1 MKLCK
6 SLYMTDTQTIGL
18 TTNET
23 WPNTE
28 QLEFLSFILSEF
40 EYNDDKERT
49 LIEQIEAKVYDVREE
64 DIFRV
69 MNILKAQAKQPNME
83 W

>member
-1 MKLCK
+1 MKFEL
-6 SLYMTDTQTIGL
+6 
-18 TTNET
+18 
-23 WPNTE
+23 NTE

-40 EYNDDKERT
+40 EYNDDKERS

>member
-1 MKLCK
+1 MKLE
-6 SLYMTDTQTIGL
+6 L
-18 TTNET
+18 
-23 WPNTE
+23 NTE

-40 EYNDDKERT
+40 EYNDDKERA

-64 DIFRV
+64 DILRA

>member
-1 MKLCK
+1 MKLE
-6 SLYMTDTQTIGL
+6 L
-18 TTNET
+18 
-23 WPNTE
+23 NTE

-40 EYNDDKERT
+40 EYNDYKERS

-64 DIFRV
+64 DLLRA
-69 MNILKAQAKQPNME
+69 MNILKAQAKQPIGE

>member
-1 MKLCK
+1 MKLE
-6 SLYMTDTQTIGL
+6 L
-18 TTNET
+18 
-23 WPNTE
+23 NTE

-40 EYNDDKERT
+40 EYNDDKERA

-64 DIFRV
+64 DILRT
-69 MNILKAQAKQPNME
+69 MNILKAQAKQPTME

>member
-1 MKLCK
+1 MKLE
-6 SLYMTDTQTIGL
+6 L
-18 TTNET
+18 
-23 WPNTE
+23 NTE

-40 EYNDDKERT
+40 EYNDDKERS

-64 DIFRV
+64 DILRA
-69 MNILKAQAKQPNME
+69 MNILKAQAKQPTME

>member
-1 MKLCK
+1 MKLE
-6 SLYMTDTQTIGL
+6 L
-18 TTNET
+18 
-23 WPNTE
+23 NTE

-40 EYNDDKERT
+40 EYNDDKERS

-64 DIFRV
+64 DLLRA
-69 MNILKAQAKQPNME
+69 MNILKAQAKQPIGE

>member
-1 MKLCK
+1 MKLE
-6 SLYMTDTQTIGL
+6 L
-18 TTNET
+18 
-23 WPNTE
+23 NTE

-64 DIFRV
+64 DILRA

>member
-1 MKLCK
+1 MKLE
-6 SLYMTDTQTIGL
+6 L
-18 TTNET
+18 
-23 WPNTE
+23 NTE

-40 EYNDDKERT
+40 EYNDDKERA

-64 DIFRV
+64 DILRA
-69 MNILKAQAKQPNME
+69 MNILKAQAKQPTME

>member
-1 MKLCK
+1 MKLE
-6 SLYMTDTQTIGL
+6 L
-18 TTNET
+18 
-23 WPNTE
+23 NTE

-40 EYNDDKERT
+40 EYNDDKEKT

>member
-1 MKLCK
+1 MKLE
-6 SLYMTDTQTIGL
+6 L
-18 TTNET
+18 
-23 WPNTE
+23 NTE

-69 MNILKAQAKQPNME
+69 VNILKAQAKQPNME

>member
-1 MKLCK
+1 MKLE
-6 SLYMTDTQTIGL
+6 L
-18 TTNET
+18 
-23 WPNTE
+23 NTE

-40 EYNDDKERT
+40 EYNDDKERS

-64 DIFRV
+64 DILRT
-69 MNILKAQAKQPNME
+69 MNILKAQAKQPTME

>member
-1 MKLCK
+1 MKLE
-6 SLYMTDTQTIGL
+6 L
-18 TTNET
+18 
-23 WPNTE
+23 NTE

-69 MNILKAQAKQPNME
+69 INILKAQAKQPNME

>member
-1 MKLCK
+1 MKLE
-6 SLYMTDTQTIGL
+6 L
-18 TTNET
+18 
-23 WPNTE
+23 NTE

-40 EYNDDKERT
+40 EYNDDKERA

>member
-1 MKLCK
+1 MKLE
-6 SLYMTDTQTIGL
+6 L
-18 TTNET
+18 
-23 WPNTE
+23 NTE

-40 EYNDDKERT
+40 EYNDDKERS

-64 DIFRV
+64 DIFRA
-69 MNILKAQAKQPNME
+69 MNILKAQAKQPTME

>member
-1 MKLCK
+1 MKLE
-6 SLYMTDTQTIGL
+6 L
-18 TTNET
+18 
-23 WPNTE
+23 NTE

-40 EYNDDKERT
+40 EYNDDKERS

-64 DIFRV
+64 DLLRA
-69 MNILKAQAKQPNME
+69 MNILKAQAKQPTME

>member
-1 MKLCK
+1 MKFEL
-6 SLYMTDTQTIGL
+6 
-18 TTNET
+18 
-23 WPNTE
+23 NTE

-40 EYNDDKERT
+40 EYNDDKERS

-64 DIFRV
+64 DIFRA

>member
-1 MKLCK
+1 MRLE
-6 SLYMTDTQTIGL
+6 L
-18 TTNET
+18 
-23 WPNTE
+23 NTE

-64 DIFRV
+64 DILRA
-69 MNILKAQAKQPNME
+69 MNILKAQAKQPTME
-83 W
+83 WN

>member
-1 MKLCK
+1 MKLE
-6 SLYMTDTQTIGL
+6 L
-18 TTNET
+18 
-23 WPNTE
+23 NTE

>member
-1 MKLCK
+1 MKLE
-6 SLYMTDTQTIGL
+6 L
-18 TTNET
+18 
-23 WPNTE
+23 NTE

-69 MNILKAQAKQPNME
+69 MNILKAQAKQPTME

>member
-1 MKLCK
+1 MKLE
-6 SLYMTDTQTIGL
+6 L
-18 TTNET
+18 
-23 WPNTE
+23 NTE

-64 DIFRV
+64 DILRT
-69 MNILKAQAKQPNME
+69 MNILKAQAKQPTME

>member
-1 MKLCK
+1 MKLE
-6 SLYMTDTQTIGL
+6 L
-18 TTNET
+18 
-23 WPNTE
+23 NTE

-40 EYNDDKERT
+40 EYNEYKERT
-49 LIEQIEAKVYDVREE
+49 FIEQIEAKVYDVREE

>member
-1 MKLCK
+1 MKLE
-6 SLYMTDTQTIGL
+6 L
-18 TTNET
+18 
-23 WPNTE
+23 NTE

-64 DIFRV
+64 DILRA
-69 MNILKAQAKQPNME
+69 MNILKAQAKQPTME
-83 W
+83 WIDG

>member
-1 MKLCK
+1 MKLE
-6 SLYMTDTQTIGL
+6 L
-18 TTNET
+18 
-23 WPNTE
+23 NTE

-40 EYNDDKERT
+40 EYNDDKERS
-49 LIEQIEAKVYDVREE
+49 LIEQIEAIVYDVREE
-64 DIFRV
+64 DLLRA

>member
-1 MKLCK
+1 MKLE
-6 SLYMTDTQTIGL
+6 L
-18 TTNET
+18 
-23 WPNTE
+23 NTE

-49 LIEQIEAKVYDVREE
+49 LIEQIEARVYDVREE

>member
-1 MKLCK
+1 MALKL
-6 SLYMTDTQTIGL
+6 
-18 TTNET
+18 
-23 WPNTE
+23 NTE

-40 EYNDDKERT
+40 EYNDDKERS

-64 DIFRV
+64 DILRA

>member
-1 MKLCK
+1 M
-6 SLYMTDTQTIGL
+6 SLEL
-18 TTNET
+18 
-23 WPNTE
+23 NTE

-69 MNILKAQAKQPNME
+69 MNILKAQAKQPTGE